1 MAYDS
6 IRSYLG
12 TFTMA
17 AQNAV
22 STASGAIVAGTAT
35 VVNIP
40 IAEPT
45 WLCSVAGVVTATP
58 SSFPAGVKP
67 FVVIGTTT
75 ATGPTA
81 IAQSSGSSAYST
93 FVPSVAIPSGSVI
106 TVGLVS
112 TGTASATQ
120 TIGATTVV
128 VGIGPQFV

>member
-22 STASGAIVAGTAT
+22 STASGAIVAGASPVT
-35 VVNIP
+35 NIP

-58 SSFPAGVKP
+58 PSFPAGVKP
-67 FVVIGTTT
+67 YVVVGTTT
-75 ATGPTA
+75 STGTTA
-81 IAQSSGSSAYST
+81 FAQSSGSSAYST
-93 FVPSVAIPSGSVI
+93 FVPSVAIPSGIIS
-106 TVGLVS
+106 VGLVS

-120 TIGATTVV
+120 TIGATTVI